1 MGGGDLSRVYACD
14 YALHDSSPGETI
26 ADTFDF
32 IHSSQR
38 CLAAGT
44 DMAVAIVDKVS
55 DEYIG
60 NCGVHSL
67 NKTLPSVGLWIKA
80 SAQGKGYGREVI
92 GGLLDWVRTNY
103 TFPNVEYV
111 VDRENH
117 ASRRIVESFGGRFV
131 GQHFRDIPGKPTL
144 DFLEYLIP
152 LR

>member
-1 MGGGDLSRVYACD
+1 MTA
-14 YALHDSSPGETI
+14 SPAETI

-32 IHSSQR
+32 VHSSQR

-67 NKTLPSVGLWIKA
+67 QASVPSVGLWIKA

-92 GGLLDWVRTNY
+92 GGLLDLGA
-103 TFPNVEYV
+103 
-111 VDRENH
+111 H
-117 ASRRIVESFGGRFV
+117 
-131 GQHFRDIPGKPTL
+131 QLHIPKC
-144 DFLEYLIP
+144 
-152 LR
+152 